1 MEKQNLFIHN
11 YPILY
16 DILFELK
23 DLVSFNVKK
32 INSIEIEKYKF
43 EISDLII
50 SNSELKLSN
59 QIIVDKTPV
68 QLTKLI
74 DNINIKFLKKKN

>member
-11 YPILY
+11 YTILY

-23 DLVSFNVKK
+23 HLVSFNVKK
-32 INSIEIEKYKF
+32 ISSTEIEKNKF

-59 QIIVDKTPV
+59 QILIEKTPI
-68 QLTKLI
+68 QLSKLI